1 MLEEGV
7 GIAAAEVVE
16 QPGLGV
22 AEQLTMAGLLIAA
35 AFRAE
40 VQLDGKLLVL
50 NWLLFH
56 LIEILKP
63 LLVPIFFHVPVLLPF
78 EEGNIFLKGDHGRDR
93 LHGHCPLHDHLGP
106 RLVQAIIDLRVS
118 LRWPVL
124 RLRFRPWLVDQLHLS
139 HGLEVVR
146 HPDPLLATRRLED
159 ALAAMADLLVAL
171 ELLPQQLQEA
181 ADILE
186 FSSLNL
192 GGEGAIQ
199 EAGDVSAS
207 LCPLAWIGAGIGGV
221 YGDGQGLDVLNH
233 AIEAFDAGEFGFRE
247 R

>member
-1 MLEEGV
+1 
-7 GIAAAEVVE
+7 
-16 QPGLGV
+16 
-22 AEQLTMAGLLIAA
+22 MAGLRIAA

-40 VQLDGKLLVL
+40 FQLDGKLLVL

-63 LLVPIFFHVPVLLPF
+63 LLVPIFFLVPVQLPF
-78 EEGNIFLKGDHGRDR
+78 EEGDIFVRSDPGRDR
-93 LHGHCPLHDHLGP
+93 LHGHCPFHDHLGP
-106 RLVQAIIDLRVS
+106 RLVQGIIDLLVPLCR
-118 LRWPVL
+118 PVL

-171 ELLPQQLQEA
+171 ELLPQQLQEV
-181 ADILE
+181 ADLLE
-186 FSSLNL
+186 FSSFDL

-199 EAGDVSAS
+199 EAGDVGAI

-233 AIEAFDAGEFGFRE
+233 AIKAFDTSEFRYRE
-247 R
+247 T